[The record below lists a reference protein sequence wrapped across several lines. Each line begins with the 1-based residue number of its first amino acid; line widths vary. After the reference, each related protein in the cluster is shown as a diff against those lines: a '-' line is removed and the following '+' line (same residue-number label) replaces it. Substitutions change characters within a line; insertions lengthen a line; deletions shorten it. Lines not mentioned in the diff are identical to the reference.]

1 MLRHLKAC
9 ENEGRRLKVGVV
21 GCGAMGRGVA
31 LQVAQT
37 PGMELSFLADLSGEA
52 IQQTLA
58 AASVRGIVVEDFT
71 TLPSLREGECWTT
84 DDAASLLDTDNALEL
99 DVLVEC
105 TNSIAA
111 AARFC
116 LTAISR
122 SAHVVLMNAEVD
134 LALGQLL
141 ASEAAKSGVIVTS
154 DAGDQHGVL
163 ARMVE
168 EIQMWGFEIVQAGNI
183 KGFLDRYQTA
193 DGLAE
198 EAAVRNLSPIQC
210 CAYTD
215 GTKLNIE
222 MAVIGNAL
230 SLTPLKV
237 GMEGPRC
244 DDVRDAMKVFDFDAY
259 GKEGRV
265 DYILGAEP
273 GGGVYV
279 VGHCDNPHQ
288 IPYLRYY
295 KLGEPPYY
303 LFYRP
308 YHLCHL
314 ETPWAIA
321 EACLLKK
328 PLLAPPSRKLNDVY
342 AFAKTD
348 IEAGTAIPH
357 GIGGDHFYGMIETVA
372 AASARGGVTVAELES
387 EGGDVPRVARDLRKD
402 QPLSTTD
409 VTLPDSELQQLLRRQ
424 ASLVCQAS

>member
-1 MLRHLKAC
+1 MLKHLKAY
-9 ENEGRRLKVGVV
+9 EEEGRRLKVGVV

-37 PGMELSFLADLSGEA
+37 PGMELAFIADLAKEA
-52 IQQTLA
+52 IDLTLEAAGVRGVMVENAAALPTLA
-58 AASVRGIVVEDFT
+58 
-71 TLPSLREGECWTT
+71 EGECWTLT
-84 DDAASLLDTDNALEL
+84 DAAALLETDNALEL
-99 DVLVEC
+99 DALVEC
-105 TNSIAA
+105 TNSIAP

-116 LTAISR
+116 LAAISR
-122 SAHVVLMNAEVD
+122 KAHVVLMNAEVD

-141 ASEAAKSGVIVTS
+141 AHEAQKNGVLVTS

-163 ARMVE
+163 ARMIE
-168 EIQMWGFEIVQAGNI
+168 EIQMWGFRIVQAGNI

-193 DGLAE
+193 SGLVE
-198 EAAVRNLSPIQC
+198 EAAKRNLNPIQC

-222 MAVIGNAL
+222 MAVIANAL
-230 SLTPLKV
+230 DLTPYVV
-237 GMEGPRC
+237 GMEGPAC
-244 DDVRDAMKVFDFDAY
+244 EDVRDAMQLFDFDAY
-259 GKEGRV
+259 GEQGRI

-288 IPYLRYY
+288 IPYLQYY

-321 EACLLKK
+321 EACLLKH
-328 PLLAPPSRKLNDVY
+328 PLLAPP
-342 AFAKTD
+342 
-348 IEAGTAIPH
+348 P
-357 GIGGDHFYGMIETVA
+357 
-372 AASARGGVTVAELES
+372 
-387 EGGDVPRVARDLRKD
+387 D
-402 QPLSTTD
+402 QT
-409 VTLPDSELQQLLRRQ
+409 E
-424 ASLVCQAS
+424 

>member
-1 MLRHLKAC
+1 MLKHLRAL
-9 ENEGRRLKVGVV
+9 ESDRRRLKVGVI

-37 PGMELSFLADLSGEA
+37 PGMELAFIADLADEA
-52 IQQTLA
+52 ISRTLTAAQTHGIPVNDVKNLPTLA
-58 AASVRGIVVEDFT
+58 EGQCLT
-71 TLPSLREGECWTT
+71 TN
-84 DDAASLLDTDNALEL
+84 DAAALLEADNALGL

-105 TNSIAA
+105 TNSIAP
-111 AARFC
+111 AARYC
-116 LTAISR
+116 LAAIAR
-122 SAHVVLMNAEVD
+122 KAHVVLMNAEVD

-141 ASEAAKSGVIVTS
+141 AHEAALNDVIVTS

-163 ARMVE
+163 ARMIE
-168 EIQMWGFEIVQAGNI
+168 EIEMWGFRIVQAGNI

-193 DGLAE
+193 GGLAE
-198 EAAVRNLSPIQC
+198 EAAKRNLSPIQC

-222 MAVIGNAL
+222 MAVIANAL
-230 SLTPLKV
+230 DLSPFVV
-237 GMEGPRC
+237 GMEGPAC
-244 DDVRDAMKVFDFDAY
+244 KDVREVMSLFDFDAY
-259 GKEGRV
+259 GDEGRV

-288 IPYLRYY
+288 IPYLEYY
-295 KLGEPPYY
+295 KLGQPPYY

-321 EACLLKK
+321 EACLFKRA
-328 PLLAPPSRKLNDVY
+328 LLAPPASKKNDVY

-348 IEAGTAIPH
+348 LPAGTRIGHA
-357 GIGGDHFYGMIETVA
+357 IGGDHLYGMIETTA
-372 AASARGGVTVAELES
+372 SASARGAVTMSELES
-387 EGGDVPRVARDLRKD
+387 EGGESPVLLRDVKKD
-402 QPLSTTD
+402 QPLVAGD
-409 VTLPDSELQQLLRRQ
+409 IQIPDSDLQRLLARQ
-424 ASLVCQAS
+424 ASIGNSAS